1 MYPTS
6 ISSSESSP
14 NQELM
19 VDPVLA
25 EAELTYE
32 RSAIESWLANH
43 CTSPA
48 DPLRELRY
56 ALADRLYNT
65 SFFFKLL

>member
-1 MYPTS
+1 
-6 ISSSESSP
+6 
-14 NQELM
+14 M

-25 EAELTYE
+25 EDELTYE